1 MSARRKLPSESIMA
15 GWVEN
20 GMTHE
25 EIAKR
30 ISEDIGE
37 PVSRTSVSG
46 ALSRAG
52 YTKRLRYDD
61 YIPWTPVSLK
71 HNSAYQLTM
80 LRIGARMHADH
91 ESAGKVTVGEKK
103 RFNKWVKELQD
114 KGLVVH
120 YDYNTPD
127 GFFYVPRR
135 SQDTGLVRSPDPIAK
150 AG

>member
-30 ISEDIGE
+30 ISEEIGE

-52 YTKRLRYDD
+52 YTNRLRYDD
-61 YIPWTPVSLK
+61 YIPWSPVALR
-71 HNSAYQLTM
+71 HNGSYQITM
-80 LRIGARMHADH
+80 LRIGARLHANH
-91 ESAGKVTVGEKK
+91 ESAGKVTAGEKK
-103 RFNKWVKELQD
+103 RFDKWVKELAD

-135 SQDTGLVRSPDPIAK
+135 AQDTGLVRIPDQIAK

>member
-15 GWVEN
+15 GWVRD

-30 ISEDIGE
+30 ISEEIGE

-52 YTKRLRYDD
+52 YTNRLRYDD
-61 YIPWTPVSLK
+61 YIPWSPVALR
-71 HNSAYQLTM
+71 HNGAYQLTM
-80 LRIGARMHADH
+80 LRIGARLNADH
-91 ESAGKVTVGEKK
+91 DGVGKVTAGEKK
-103 RFNKWVKELQD
+103 RFEKWAQELKD

-135 SQDTGLVRSPDPIAK
+135 AQDTGLVRIPDEVAK